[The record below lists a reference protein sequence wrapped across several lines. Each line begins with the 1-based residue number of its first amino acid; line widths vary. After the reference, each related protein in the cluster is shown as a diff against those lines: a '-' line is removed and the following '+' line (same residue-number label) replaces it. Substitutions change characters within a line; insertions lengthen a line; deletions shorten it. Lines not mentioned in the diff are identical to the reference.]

1 MSGISFQ
8 FGTNCVIPLLDAAT
22 DTPIEFMY
30 APGANTRPFLELL
43 TAEQEFRM
51 AIGSFYVET
60 DGRHI
65 LIDLGQ
71 GLPTSLPSYGHM
83 MENFERA
90 GLENEKITDV
100 VFTHLHLDHIGWA
113 SHEGKSVFPNATYW
127 VHQADM
133 EYFVDSQNES
143 ISGPDI
149 IQAKDR
155 LKPVEAQIRTFTEDF
170 FLTPSL
176 QIVHAPGHTPGEI
189 VLSLTADGQRLLFL
203 GDVVHHPAELVDE
216 TWYFTCPGSDAD
228 PILAEKTRQF
238 WRTEV
243 AKENTFCTA
252 AHFPEFQIGRVV
264 TDGLGKRHWQTIH
277 RTEIQEAA
285 SVRKMMEAQRR
296 N

>member
-1 MSGISFQ
+1 M
-8 FGTNCVIPLLDAAT
+8 PLGVAAC
-22 DTPIEFMY
+22 
-30 APGANTRPFLELL
+30 N
-43 TAEQEFRM
+43 
-51 AIGSFYVET
+51 
-60 DGRHI
+60 
-65 LIDLGQ
+65 
-71 GLPTSLPSYGHM
+71 
-83 MENFERA
+83 
-90 GLENEKITDV
+90 
-100 VFTHLHLDHIGWA
+100 
-113 SHEGKSVFPNATYW
+113 
-127 VHQADM
+127 M

-143 ISGPDI
+143 ISGSDI

-228 PILAEKTRQF
+228 PILAEKNRQF
-238 WRTEV
+238 WRTAV